1 MTSIVLIGMMG
12 SGKSTVGRELARLL
26 SLPFVDTD
34 HILVNKLGRPV
45 TQIFRIYG
53 ETAFRDHETRI
64 LQDIGD
70 EPLVVATGGG
80 TVLRPENWEHLR
92 RIGRI
97 VFLDVNRG
105 ILLDRLER
113 TKKRRPLLEFPDWRE
128 RFNKILDERLPIY
141 EQADLRI
148 DVNDESPAE
157 VAARVLECL
166 ENR

>member
-1 MTSIVLIGMMG
+1 MKSIVLIGMMG

-26 SLPFVDTD
+26 SLPFIDTD

-64 LQDIGD
+64 LQDISE

-80 TVLRPENWEHLR
+80 TVLRAENWDHLK

-97 VFLDVNRG
+97 VFLDVDRTV
-105 ILLDRLER
+105 LLDRLER
-113 TKKRRPLLEFPDWRE
+113 TKKRRPLLEYADWKE
-128 RFNKILDERLPIY
+128 RFNAILDERRAVY
-141 EQADLRI
+141 EQAEFK
-148 DVNDESPAE
+148 VSVTDESAQQVAE
-157 VAARVLECL
+157 KVLQCL
-166 ENR
+166 QTA